1 MYGRKIYYISNP
13 RIDYV
18 DDKMLFY
25 YHDVERESLNQA
37 PEAISERQEVYFKLN
52 TGHEILKA
60 FGDIELENRQK
71 IEHIHKR

>member
-1 MYGRKIYYISNP
+1 M
-13 RIDYV
+13 V
-18 DDKMLFY
+18 FY

-60 FGDIELENRQK
+60 FEDIEHENRDK
-71 IEHIHKR
+71 VADL